1 MTKELEQLILSKSR
15 PVQKEVKQL
24 QKSELDRLII
34 EALLGEQQ
42 QNLDPVADEILNIFG
57 KEYDAK
63 DEYGSYPVIDAKKD
77 KEVTKN
83 RITITNTGNR
93 SFRNRMANKLK
104 LAGFEVASMD
114 QGKSTG
120 TKYKVKKDEKEFI
133 LVLKQGNVASGI
145 YNIGNFA
152 EGIVAYALGARAESG
167 QNIDL
172 NSVKDFAKKSFNE
185 AKRSLR
191 TIDGGN
197 YEVKLGLD
205 DRTFVALDNQDKWQY
220 ATQTIANAISFAN
233 SEEFGEFIK
242 QAGDAN
248 KKIVINADGVSDQK
262 GTKADIWIYYGEGED
277 RKHFLDKPGGFS
289 LKSRGSNQLKQTGGN
304 IEDIKDVLRQALN
317 YTVTPDVEAEYT
329 SNYTGDRN
337 KLFGKDG
344 TFYKMFQNVIKNN
357 SPMDTEKFLD
367 NLSDE
372 LPKLATGQDIGLID
386 LSGKEFKIFDFSKVL
401 DKAADVELDVAF
413 AKAGSDV
420 PYLVVYLTP
429 HATKQRNHLI
439 HFRPRRDGT
448 GIRFYLEKGKNLDQ
462 FYKWVKQNQPALE
475 KAEKEI
481 T

>member
-1 MTKELEQLILSKSR
+1 
-15 PVQKEVKQL
+15 
-24 QKSELDRLII
+24 
-34 EALLGEQQ
+34 
-42 QNLDPVADEILNIFG
+42 
-57 KEYDAK
+57 
-63 DEYGSYPVIDAKKD
+63 
-77 KEVTKN
+77 
-83 RITITNTGNR
+83 
-93 SFRNRMANKLK
+93 
-104 LAGFEVASMD
+104 
-114 QGKSTG
+114 
-120 TKYKVKKDEKEFI
+120 
-133 LVLKQGNVASGI
+133 
-145 YNIGNFA
+145 
-152 EGIVAYALGARAESG
+152 RAESG

-317 YTVTPDVEAEYT
+317 YTVTPEVEAEYT
-329 SNYTGDRN
+329 SNYTEDRN

-367 NLSDE
+367 NLSNE

-401 DKAADVELDVAF
+401 DK
-413 AKAGSDV
+413 
-420 PYLVVYLTP
+420 
-429 HATKQRNHLI
+429 
-439 HFRPRRDGT
+439 
-448 GIRFYLEKGKNLDQ
+448 
-462 FYKWVKQNQPALE
+462 
-475 KAEKEI
+475 
-481 T
+481 

>member
-1 MTKELEQLILSKSR
+1 MKELEQLILSKSR

-34 EALLGEQQ
+34 EAFLGEQQ

-77 KEVTKN
+77 KVTKN

-104 LAGFEVASMD
+104 LAGFEVSPMD
-114 QGKSTG
+114 QGQTTG
-120 TKYKVKKDEKEFI
+120 TKYKVKKGEKEFI

-152 EGIVAYALGARAESG
+152 EGILAYALGARADSG
-167 QNIDL
+167 QSIDL
-172 NSVKDFAKKSFNE
+172 NSVKDFAKKGFNE

-191 TIDGGN
+191 TIDGAN

-233 SEEFGEFIK
+233 SEEFGEFLK
-242 QAGDAN
+242 QARDAN
-248 KKIVINADGVSDQK
+248 EKIVINADGVSDQK
-262 GTKADIWIYYGEGED
+262 GTKADIWIYYGEGDD
-277 RKHFLDKPGGFS
+277 RKHFLGKPGGFS
-289 LKSRGSNQLKQTGGN
+289 LKSRGSKQLKQTGGN
-304 IEDIKDVLRQALN
+304 IEDIKDVLQQALN
-317 YTVTPDVEAEYT
+317 YGVTPELEAEYT
-329 SNYTGDRN
+329 SNYTEDRD

-357 SPMDTEKFLD
+357 TPMDTEKFLD
-367 NLSDE
+367 NLSNE

-401 DKAADVELDVAF
+401 DKAADVELDLVF
-413 AKAGSDV
+413 AKPGSDV

-448 GIRFYLEKGKNLDQ
+448 GIRFYLEKGANLDQ
-462 FYKWVKQNQPALE
+462 FYKWVKQNEPALK
-475 KAEKEI
+475 KAEEKLP
-481 T
+481 